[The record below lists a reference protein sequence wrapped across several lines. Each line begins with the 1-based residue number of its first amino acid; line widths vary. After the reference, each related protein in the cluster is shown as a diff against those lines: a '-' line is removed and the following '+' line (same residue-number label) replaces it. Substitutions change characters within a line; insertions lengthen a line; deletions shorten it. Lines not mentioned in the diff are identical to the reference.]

1 MFYKSC
7 YTSPI
12 GAIYI
17 VCDQTSLVGLWLE
30 NQKYFAEKLINES
43 VVVQNN
49 STIKMVKKW
58 LDDYFAKRN
67 PNVDKLVLNP
77 KGTVFQKEVWKILM
91 EIPYGEVTTYGEI
104 AKLLANKMGINKMS
118 AQAVG
123 GAVGRNPISIIV
135 PCHRVVGAKGD
146 LTGYAGGIEKKLWLL
161 KHENS
166 KFKKNK
172 NFRIKDN
179 LMFKI

>member
-1 MFYKSC
+1 MLYKSC
-7 YTSPI
+7 YISPI

-30 NQKYFAEKLINES
+30 TQKHFAEKIINES
-43 VVVQNN
+43 VVAQNN

-67 PNVDKLVLNP
+67 PNIEKLVLNP

-104 AKLLANKMGINKMS
+104 AKLLAKKMGINKMS

-166 KFKKNK
+166 KFFKK
-172 NFRIKDN
+172 
-179 LMFKI
+179 